1 MNPEEPR
8 PRVDASMDLLND
20 IVRTPIDPDYQVVP
34 GGARRSRGW
43 VVALVTL
50 AGGLLIGASL
60 AGTLRQAPQVQT
72 EREDLLARV
81 QAASDRVGEL
91 ELAIAGVEQ
100 ENRELA
106 SAGTGG
112 EESRTA
118 AEEARLAVL
127 AGTVAVRGPG
137 VVVVVDDGTAD
148 ATGAR
153 VVDADLRQLVN
164 QLWRSGAEAISIN
177 GHRVTSRTAIRSAGD
192 AVTVNYRSLTRPY
205 RVEAIGDAAAMV
217 ADFPDSPAGQ
227 WWGYLQ
233 QNFGVGFQLTTSD
246 ELTLPAD
253 QGVAAAGATASTGR

>member
-100 ENRELA
+100 ENRELS

-118 AEEARLAVL
+118 AEEARLAV
-127 AGTVAVRGPG
+127 
-137 VVVVVDDGTAD
+137 
-148 ATGAR
+148 
-153 VVDADLRQLVN
+153 
-164 QLWRSGAEAISIN
+164 
-177 GHRVTSRTAIRSAGD
+177 
-192 AVTVNYRSLTRPY
+192 
-205 RVEAIGDAAAMV
+205 
-217 ADFPDSPAGQ
+217 
-227 WWGYLQ
+227 
-233 QNFGVGFQLTTSD
+233 
-246 ELTLPAD
+246 
-253 QGVAAAGATASTGR
+253 